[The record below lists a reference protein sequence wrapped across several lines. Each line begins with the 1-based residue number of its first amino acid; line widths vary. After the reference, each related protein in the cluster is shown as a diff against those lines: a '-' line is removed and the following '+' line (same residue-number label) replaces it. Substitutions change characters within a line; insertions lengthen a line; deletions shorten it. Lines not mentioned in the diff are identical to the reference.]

1 MAESITK
8 NSYRYKGHE
17 SFVLRD
23 GWITKGLIELASSDG
38 EDLFKN
44 YYGADRLGVG
54 PNMAKAIRYW
64 MEVAGLLEVKAGK
77 ARLTRLGK
85 IVYEYDRYIEDV
97 FTLWLLHVQ
106 IVTNMTKATAW
117 YQFFSEF
124 EMDEFTKDELKE
136 VMQNLALLYCGQEKA
151 PSMNS
156 VTADCEAILQMYA
169 REKNKDTDPEEKKKS
184 PFYTLGLV
192 RTEGEKYRKT
202 QPAKNSLD
210 KSVVWLCI
218 NKASQKTAIS
228 IDELTTS
235 PVGPGK
241 VLNLKRA
248 MISEYID
255 ELVEN
260 GKIHVNR
267 TAGLDMV
274 YMNEAQSVEEIAR
287 DYYTDRK

>member
-1 MAESITK
+1 MAENITK

-23 GWITKGLIELASSDG
+23 GWLTKGLCELAESDG

-64 MEVAGLLEVKAGK
+64 MEVAGLLEVKSGK
-77 ARLTRLGK
+77 AKLTQLGR
-85 IVYEYDRYIEDV
+85 IISDNDRYIEDS

-106 IVTNMTKATAW
+106 IATNKAKATAW

-124 EMDEFTKDELKE
+124 EMDEFSKEDLKE
-136 VMQNLALLYCGQEKA
+136 VMQSLALLLCGQDKA

-156 VTADCEAILQMYA
+156 VIADCEAILQMYA
-169 REKNKDTDPEEKKKS
+169 KEKSKEADPEEKKKS
-184 PFYTLGLV
+184 PFFALGLV
-192 RTEGEKYRKT
+192 RAEGEKYRKA
-202 QPAKNSLD
+202 QPAKNNLD
-210 KSVVWLCI
+210 RNIVWMCI
-218 NKASQKTAIS
+218 NKACDDKSIS
-228 IDELTTS
+228 IDELAS
-235 PVGPGK
+235 GPVGPGK
-241 VLNLKRA
+241 VLNMKRA

-255 ELVEN
+255 ELVED
-260 GKIHVNR
+260 GKVDVNR

-274 YMNEAQSVEEIAR
+274 YIKKPQSIEEIAR
-287 DYYTDRK
+287 EYYNNRK